1 MTVLY
6 PADVLGI
13 VLWSVLILLLAG
25 GVALALVAS
34 RQPTVEKPGRHW
46 LIVPVVVLVAIAIV
60 FAAAGGWASVPGLGF
75 RIAAIVLLL
84 VLGVVGGSPLVLVVL
99 ELAGSGAVPLGDHG
113 GILVS
118 EAGARGGAQAK
129 DREILRGG
137 MTIGYLERLVIIGAA
152 LAGQFAAVAIVVA
165 VKGLG
170 RFSELEN
177 SAARERFIIGTL
189 VSLVWAAA
197 CVAPAVIGW

>member
-6 PADVLGI
+6 PADVLGF
-13 VLWSVLILLLAG
+13 VLWCVLLLLLAG

-34 RQPTVEKPGRHW
+34 RQPTAERPGRHW
-46 LIVPVVVLVAIAIV
+46 LIVPVVVLVALAIV
-60 FAAAGGWASVPGLGF
+60 FAAVGGWASVPGLGF
-75 RIAAIVLLL
+75 RVAAIVLLL
-84 VLGVVGGSPLVLVVL
+84 LIGIVGGSPLVLVVL
-99 ELAGSGAVPLGDHG
+99 ELAGSGTVPLGDHG
-113 GILVS
+113 GILVAEEGS
-118 EAGARGGAQAK
+118 RK
-129 DREILRGG
+129 KHREILRGG
-137 MTIGYLERLVIIGAA
+137 MTIGYLERLAIIGAA

-197 CVAPAVIGW
+197 CVAPAIIGW

>member
-1 MTVLY
+1 MNIL
-6 PADVLGI
+6 DI
-13 VLWSVLILLLAG
+13 ILWSALLLLLTAGLLLALLASRRPTAARPRTHWL
-25 GVALALVAS
+25 VLPVVALVAVAMLYAALGGG
-34 RQPTVEKPGRHW
+34 QPEP
-46 LIVPVVVLVAIAIV
+46 
-60 FAAAGGWASVPGLGF
+60 WAGF
-75 RIAAIVLLL
+75 RIAATLLL
-84 VLGVVGGSPLVLVVL
+84 LLIGVVAGSPLVLVVL

-118 EAGARGGAQAK
+118 EAGARK
-129 DREILRGG
+129 EEREILRGG
-137 MTIGYLERLVIIGAA
+137 MTIGYLERLAIIGSA

-189 VSLVWAAA
+189 VSIVWAAA
-197 CVAPAVIGW
+197 CAAPVIVGWG